1 MMMIDFGWRKYV
13 HLLSGEPILLRV
25 EVIEEKW
32 SEVIKQDGKWSFG
45 LIIICIKFE
54 QRDVLQGSRAF
65 GYWIIAR
72 I

>member
-32 SEVIKQDGKWSFG
+32 SEVIKQDGK
-45 LIIICIKFE
+45 
-54 QRDVLQGSRAF
+54 
-65 GYWIIAR
+65 
-72 I
+72 